1 MKKLILFAVLSL
13 GTFTYAAAQKFGH
26 ADFGEIIGLLPER
39 AKAEKEV
46 QDLQK
51 KLEAR
56 LNSMIETYQGKI
68 TEFETDTAMAPSV
81 RRSLQGEI
89 QDLQGRIQEFQ
100 QTATTEI
107 QNKQNELMS
116 AMFKRVQDAAQAVGK
131 SGDYTYIFDSGSD
144 AVLYAGGEDVTGQ
157 IKTQLGI

>member
-1 MKKLILFAVLSL
+1 MKKLILLAVLSL

-26 ADFGEIIGLLPER
+26 ADFGEIISLLPER
-39 AKAEKEV
+39 AQAEKDV

-51 KLEAR
+51 KLEKR

-68 TEFETDTAMAPSV
+68 TEFESDSTLAPAV

-100 QTATTEI
+100 QTASTEI
-107 QNKQNELMS
+107 QTKQNELMG
-116 AMFKRVQDAAQAVGK
+116 AMFKRVQDAAHAVGK
-131 SGDYTYIFDSGSD
+131 AGSYTYIFDSGSD
-144 AVLYAGGEDVTGQ
+144 AVLYAGGEDLTAQ

>member
-1 MKKLILFAVLSL
+1 MKKILLLAVLSL
-13 GTFTYAAAQKFGH
+13 GTVTYAAAQKFGH
-26 ADFGEIIGLLPER
+26 ANFGEIISLMPER

-56 LNSMIETYQGKI
+56 LTTMIETYQGKI
-68 TEFETDTAMAPSV
+68 TEFESDTTLTPAV
-81 RRSLQGEI
+81 RRSLQSEI

-107 QNKQNELMS
+107 QVKQNELMS
-116 AMFKRVQDAAQAVGK
+116 AMFKRVQDAAGEVGK
-131 SGDYTYIFDSGSD
+131 EGGYTYIFDSGSD
-144 AVLYAGGEDVTGQ
+144 AMLYAGGEDVTAK